1 MPGAHTITVTA
12 ETFQLD
18 VLQQSMQIPV
28 LLDFWAAWCGP
39 CRTLGPVLEKLAD
52 EYGGAFVLGKVD
64 ADAEQELAAAFQV
77 RGIPFVVLMDQG
89 RPVDAFSG
97 ALPEAEVR
105 RFLLNAGIKPVVA
118 KDAKAVEDPNT
129 PAARLA
135 RAVAAARKGDVAGA
149 TSALEGFPV
158 EDELAATADRLR
170 DGLGW
175 FAADLPADSPA
186 AEPIAAAR
194 QSFLA
199 GKVPDALEGLLRS
212 VTLDRSFG
220 DGLARKA
227 MLLCF
232 AVLGEDHD
240 VSDEYRRRLTTL
252 LY

>member
-1 MPGAHTITVTA
+1 MPGAHTLNVTA
-12 ETFQLD
+12 ETFQID
-18 VLQQSMQIPV
+18 VLQQSMQVPV
-28 LLDFWAAWCGP
+28 LLDFWASWCGP

-52 EYGGAFVLGKVD
+52 EYGGSFVLGKID

-105 RFLLNAGIKPVVA
+105 RFLQRAGIQPVVA
-118 KDAKAVEDPNT
+118 TPPPADPNA
-129 PAARLA
+129 PSARLA
-135 RAVAAARKGDVAGA
+135 RAVAAARKGDAA
-149 TSALEGFPV
+149 AADAALAGFPV
-158 EDELAATADRLR
+158 EDDLAPTADRLR
-170 DGLGW
+170 DGLAW
-175 FAADLPADSPA
+175 FTTDLGGLEGPAVAAI
-186 AEPIAAAR
+186 AEAR
-194 QSFLA
+194 AQYLS
-199 GKVPDALEGLLRS
+199 GRVQDALDTLLRS
-212 VTLDRSFG
+212 VTLDRAAA

-232 AVLGEDHD
+232 VVLGEDHE